1 MEQPKKKTNKRSP
14 TNRFTQD
21 TMEQR
26 LDNFKRYNSNWQP
39 QQKINISTAT
49 LTQTG
54 KQKKPD
60 IMSKTL
66 LIILFVIS
74 FTFQFTG

>member
-39 QQKINISTAT
+39 
-49 LTQTG
+49 
-54 KQKKPD
+54 
-60 IMSKTL
+60 
-66 LIILFVIS
+66 
-74 FTFQFTG
+74 